1 MTPDSP
7 SMSKYLS
14 AQDAANA
21 LGVKTATLYAYVS
34 RGLIRSEQV
43 GGSIRNRR
51 YHAEDVQR
59 QKQKQEQRRNPASAA
74 THALHWGSPVLESAL
89 TLIADGRLLYR
100 GQDAIALSRSHTFE
114 QVAALLWDT
123 DANKLDFAEDKNT
136 ALSVL
141 LRDLPLPLIAK
152 FQTALTWAAVGNPTA
167 YDIRP
172 ANVIRIGG
180 HIIGL
185 MVQATDATLNAKVT
199 LAQTL
204 ATAWAS
210 NDVSIEVASTLIN
223 TALILCADHELNT
236 SAFTARCVASTGASA
251 YGAVLAGLAALQGP
265 KHGGHTAQVQALLNE
280 VTTPAHATHAIN
292 ARLQRGETLP
302 GFGHLLYPDGDP
314 RGAALLAQLA
324 QTLPNNNP
332 VLKRVQAI
340 VSTVATFTGDR
351 PTIDFALVALA
362 DTLGLPQDAALAL
375 FAIGRTAGW
384 VGHVLEQYASGE
396 MIRPRAKYVGV

>member
-14 AQDAANA
+14 AQEAANA

-74 THALHWGSPVLESAL
+74 THALQWGSPVLESAL

-141 LRDLPLPLIAK
+141 LRDLP
-152 FQTALTWAAVGNPTA
+152 
-167 YDIRP
+167 
-172 ANVIRIGG
+172 
-180 HIIGL
+180 
-185 MVQATDATLNAKVT
+185 
-199 LAQTL
+199 
-204 ATAWAS
+204 
-210 NDVSIEVASTLIN
+210 
-223 TALILCADHELNT
+223 
-236 SAFTARCVASTGASA
+236 
-251 YGAVLAGLAALQGP
+251 
-265 KHGGHTAQVQALLNE
+265 
-280 VTTPAHATHAIN
+280 
-292 ARLQRGETLP
+292 
-302 GFGHLLYPDGDP
+302 
-314 RGAALLAQLA
+314 
-324 QTLPNNNP
+324 
-332 VLKRVQAI
+332 
-340 VSTVATFTGDR
+340 
-351 PTIDFALVALA
+351 
-362 DTLGLPQDAALAL
+362 
-375 FAIGRTAGW
+375 
-384 VGHVLEQYASGE
+384 
-396 MIRPRAKYVGV
+396 

>member
-1 MTPDSP
+1 
-7 SMSKYLS
+7 MSKYLS
-14 AQDAANA
+14 AQEAANA
-21 LGVKTATLYAYVS
+21 LGIKAATLYAYVS

-59 QKQKQEQRRNPASAA
+59 QKQKQEQRHNPASAA
-74 THALHWGSPVLESAL
+74 THALQWGSPVLESAL

-141 LRDLPLPLIAK
+141 LRDLPLPLIAT
-152 FQTALTWAAVGNPTA
+152 FQTVLTWAAVGNPTA

-172 ANVIRIGG
+172 TNVMRIGG
-180 HIIGL
+180 RIIGL
-185 MVQATDATLNAKVT
+185 MVQSTGATLNAKIT

-324 QTLPNNNP
+324 QTLPNDNP

-340 VSTVATFTGDR
+340 VSTVATLTGDR
-351 PTIDFALVALA
+351 PTIDFALVTLA